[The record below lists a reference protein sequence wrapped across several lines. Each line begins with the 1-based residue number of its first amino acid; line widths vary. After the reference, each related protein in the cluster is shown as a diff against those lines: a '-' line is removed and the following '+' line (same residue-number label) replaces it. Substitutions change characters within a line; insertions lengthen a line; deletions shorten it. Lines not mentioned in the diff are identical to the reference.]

1 MQAVGL
7 HPKPA
12 FGVQQ
17 RWLKQPQLLLPVGAK
32 KLAVATCCN
41 SEYRDIVCSMI
52 KHRYAH
58 EIDPNGGSAAAVLAR
73 MVEPGQR
80 VLELGTGPG
89 TVTRILH
96 AKGCKVTGVEM
107 DPETLATCAP
117 FCERTLQANLE
128 DPQWAAPLAGES
140 FDAIICADVLEHLR
154 DPRPLLNQLHGFLKP
169 GGSVLMSLP
178 NASHLTVVASLLGGR
193 FPYQK
198 NGLLDHTH
206 LKFYGR
212 EDLDALLRECGLL
225 WQHWHTVQV
234 DPAQAELKAYWH
246 LLDQETQAFLKA
258 KCADGE
264 VYQHVVLA
272 QPATEA
278 AHLQK
283 LEIDRAAMVNAH
295 EAQVLELN
303 AQSAAQK
310 AAWLLEK
317 EVTAVQNVSLINGL
331 MAQEKNTQATLA
343 WTESQLQNHKQ
354 SIQELHA
361 EIAALKQSTSWRITA
376 PLRKLLR
383 KISD

>member
-1 MQAVGL
+1 
-7 HPKPA
+7 
-12 FGVQQ
+12 
-17 RWLKQPQLLLPVGAK
+17 
-32 KLAVATCCN
+32 
-41 SEYRDIVCSMI
+41 MI

-73 MVEPGQR
+73 MVAPGQR

-96 AKGCKVTGVEM
+96 SKGCKVTGVEM

-128 DPQWAAPLAGES
+128 DPLWASPLAGET

-154 DPRPLLNQLHGFLKP
+154 DPRPVLNQLHSFLAP

-246 LLDQETQAFLKA
+246 LLDDDTQAFLKA

-264 VYQHVVLA
+264 VYQHVVRA
-272 QPATEA
+272 QPAHDA
-278 AHLQK
+278 AHLQR
-283 LEIDRAAMVNAH
+283 LELDRVALVKAHQSDQAALANAH
-295 EAQVLELN
+295 QTELH
-303 AQSAAQK
+303 ALREQAATQLADLQ
-310 AAWLLEK
+310 AACLLEK
-317 EVTAVQNVSLINGL
+317 ETLATQHASWMRKHL
-331 MAQEKNTQATLA
+331 AQEQLTQATLT
-343 WTESQLQNHKQ
+343 WTEAQLQNHQQ
-354 SIQELHA
+354 SIQFLQS
-361 EIAALKQSTSWRITA
+361 EINALKQSTSWRITA
-376 PLRKLLR
+376 PLRKLMR
-383 KISD
+383 KLSD

>member
-1 MQAVGL
+1 
-7 HPKPA
+7 
-12 FGVQQ
+12 
-17 RWLKQPQLLLPVGAK
+17 
-32 KLAVATCCN
+32 
-41 SEYRDIVCSMI
+41 MI

-117 FCERTLQANLE
+117 FCERTVQANLE
-128 DPQWAAPLAGES
+128 DPQWAATLAEES

-212 EDLDALLRECGLL
+212 EDLEALLRECGLM
-225 WQHWHTVQV
+225 WQHWHNVQV

-246 LLDQETQAFLKA
+246 LLDEETQAFLKA

-264 VYQHVVLA
+264 VYQHVVRA

-283 LEIDRAAMVNAH
+283 LES
-295 EAQVLELN
+295 QVLELN
-303 AQSAAQK
+303 AQWAAQK
-310 AAWLLEK
+310 AGWLLEK
-317 EVTAVQNVSLINGL
+317 EVTAAQNLAVINDL
-331 MAQEKNTQATLA
+331 VAREKNTQATLE

-361 EIAALKQSTSWRITA
+361 EIAAIKQSTSWRITA

-383 KISD
+383 QISD

>member
-1 MQAVGL
+1 
-7 HPKPA
+7 
-12 FGVQQ
+12 
-17 RWLKQPQLLLPVGAK
+17 
-32 KLAVATCCN
+32 
-41 SEYRDIVCSMI
+41 MI

-246 LLDQETQAFLKA
+246 LLDEETQAFLKA

-264 VYQHVVLA
+264 VYQHVVRA
-272 QPATEA
+272 QPATDA

-283 LEIDRAAMVNAH
+283 LENDRTAMINAH

-354 SIQELHA
+354 SIQELQS
-361 EIAALKQSTSWRITA
+361 EITALKQSTSWRITA

>member
-1 MQAVGL
+1 
-7 HPKPA
+7 
-12 FGVQQ
+12 
-17 RWLKQPQLLLPVGAK
+17 
-32 KLAVATCCN
+32 
-41 SEYRDIVCSMI
+41 MI

-117 FCERTLQANLE
+117 FCERTVQANLE
-128 DPQWAAPLAGES
+128 DPQWAAPLAGER

-246 LLDQETQAFLKA
+246 LLDEETQAFLKA

-264 VYQHVVLA
+264 VYQHVVRA
-272 QPATEA
+272 QPATDA

-283 LEIDRAAMVNAH
+283 LENDRTAMIKAH

>member
-1 MQAVGL
+1 
-7 HPKPA
+7 
-12 FGVQQ
+12 
-17 RWLKQPQLLLPVGAK
+17 
-32 KLAVATCCN
+32 
-41 SEYRDIVCSMI
+41 MI

-117 FCERTLQANLE
+117 FCERTVQANLE

-154 DPRPLLNQLHGFLKP
+154 EPRPLLNQLHGFLKP
-169 GGSVLMSLP
+169 SGSVLMSLP

-212 EDLDALLRECGLL
+212 EDLEALLRECGLL
-225 WQHWHTVQV
+225 WQHWHSVQV

-246 LLDQETQAFLKA
+246 LLDEETQAFLKA

-264 VYQHVVLA
+264 VYQHVVRA

-283 LEIDRAAMVNAH
+283 LESDRIAMVKAN

-303 AQSAAQK
+303 AQWAAQK
-310 AAWLLEK
+310 AGWLLEK
-317 EVTAVQNVSLINGL
+317 EVTAAQNLAVINGL
-331 MAQEKNTQATLA
+331 VAKEKNTQATLE

-361 EIAALKQSTSWRITA
+361 EIAAIKQSTSWRITA

>member
-1 MQAVGL
+1 MQGVGL
-7 HPKPA
+7 HPQPA
-12 FGVQQ
+12 LGVQQ
-17 RWLKQPQLLLPVGAK
+17 RWLKPPQLLLPVGAK

-117 FCERTLQANLE
+117 FCERTVQANLE

-140 FDAIICADVLEHLR
+140 FDAIICSDVLEHLR

-246 LLDQETQAFLKA
+246 LLDEETQTFLKA

-264 VYQHVVLA
+264 VYQHVVRA

-283 LEIDRAAMVNAH
+283 LANERAELIQAYIADILVLNHQIAAKEIATQV
-295 EAQVLELN
+295 EQCTLLAQR
-303 AQSAAQK
+303 
-310 AAWLLEK
+310 
-317 EVTAVQNVSLINGL
+317 QN
-331 MAQEKNTQATLA
+331 MQDTLA
-343 WTESQLQNHKQ
+343 WTESQLENHKQ
-354 SIQELHA
+354 SIKELHS
-361 EIAALKQSTSWRITA
+361 EISALKQSTSWKLTA
-376 PLRKLLR
+376 PLRKLIQ
-383 KISD
+383 KIST

>member
-1 MQAVGL
+1 
-7 HPKPA
+7 
-12 FGVQQ
+12 
-17 RWLKQPQLLLPVGAK
+17 
-32 KLAVATCCN
+32 
-41 SEYRDIVCSMI
+41 MI

-117 FCERTLQANLE
+117 FCERTVQANLE

-169 GGSVLMSLP
+169 SGSVLMSLP

-212 EDLDALLRECGLL
+212 EDLEALLRECGLL
-225 WQHWHTVQV
+225 WQHWHNVQV

-246 LLDQETQAFLKA
+246 LLDEETQAFLKA

-264 VYQHVVLA
+264 VYQHVVRA

-283 LEIDRAAMVNAH
+283 LESDRIAMVKAN

-303 AQSAAQK
+303 AQWAAQK
-310 AAWLLEK
+310 AGWLLEK
-317 EVTAVQNVSLINGL
+317 EVTAAQNLAVINGL
-331 MAQEKNTQATLA
+331 VAKEKNTQATLE

-361 EIAALKQSTSWRITA
+361 EIATIKQSTSWRITA

-383 KISD
+383 QISD

>member
-1 MQAVGL
+1 
-7 HPKPA
+7 
-12 FGVQQ
+12 
-17 RWLKQPQLLLPVGAK
+17 
-32 KLAVATCCN
+32 
-41 SEYRDIVCSMI
+41 MI

-117 FCERTLQANLE
+117 FCERTVQANLE

-169 GGSVLMSLP
+169 SGSVLMSLP

-212 EDLDALLRECGLL
+212 EDLEALLRECGLL
-225 WQHWHTVQV
+225 WQHWHNVQV

-246 LLDQETQAFLKA
+246 LLDEETQAFLKA

-264 VYQHVVLA
+264 VYQHVVRA

-283 LEIDRAAMVNAH
+283 LESDRSAMVKSH

-303 AQSAAQK
+303 AQWAAQK
-310 AAWLLEK
+310 AGWLLEK
-317 EVTAVQNVSLINGL
+317 EVTAAQNLAVINGL
-331 MAQEKNTQATLA
+331 VAKEKNTQATLE

>member
-1 MQAVGL
+1 
-7 HPKPA
+7 
-12 FGVQQ
+12 
-17 RWLKQPQLLLPVGAK
+17 
-32 KLAVATCCN
+32 
-41 SEYRDIVCSMI
+41 MI

-107 DPETLATCAP
+107 DPDTLATCAP
-117 FCERTLQANLE
+117 FCERTMQANLE
-128 DPQWAAPLAGES
+128 DPLWASPLAGET

-193 FPYQK
+193 FPYQM

-234 DPAQAELKAYWH
+234 DPSQAELKAYWH
-246 LLDQETQAFLKA
+246 LLDDETQALLKA
-258 KCADGE
+258 KCADGQ
-264 VYQHVVLA
+264 VYQHVVRA

-278 AHLQK
+278 AHLQR
-283 LEIDRAAMVNAH
+283 LETDRQERVSAHASELAAMSQNHESELLTMSRAH
-295 EAQVLELN
+295 EAQVLALK
-303 AQSAAQK
+303 AQATAQQT
-310 AAWLLEK
+310 AWLLEK
-317 EVTAVQNVSLINGL
+317 ETTATQHANWVNGL
-331 MAQEKNTQATLA
+331 LAKEQNTQATLA
-343 WTESQLQNHKQ
+343 WTELQLLNHKQ

-361 EIAALKQSTSWRITA
+361 EIEALKQSTSWRITA

-383 KISD
+383 KISN

>member
-1 MQAVGL
+1 
-7 HPKPA
+7 
-12 FGVQQ
+12 
-17 RWLKQPQLLLPVGAK
+17 
-32 KLAVATCCN
+32 
-41 SEYRDIVCSMI
+41 MI

-117 FCERTLQANLE
+117 FCERTVQANLE

-169 GGSVLMSLP
+169 SGSVLMSLP

-212 EDLDALLRECGLL
+212 EDLEALLRECGLL
-225 WQHWHTVQV
+225 WQHWHSVQV

-246 LLDQETQAFLKA
+246 LLDEETQAFLKA

-264 VYQHVVLA
+264 VYQHVVRA

-283 LEIDRAAMVNAH
+283 LESDRSAMVKAN

-303 AQSAAQK
+303 AQWAAQK
-310 AAWLLEK
+310 AGWLLEK
-317 EVTAVQNVSLINGL
+317 EVTAAQNLAVINGL
-331 MAQEKNTQATLA
+331 VAKEKNTQATLE

-361 EIAALKQSTSWRITA
+361 EIAAIKQSTSWRITA

>member
-117 FCERTLQANLE
+117 FCERTVQANLE

-246 LLDQETQAFLKA
+246 LLDEATQAFLKA

-264 VYQHVVLA
+264 VYQHVVRA

-278 AHLQK
+278 AHLQR
-283 LEIDRAAMVNAH
+283 LEHDRAALLAAH
-295 EAQVLELN
+295 DAQHKAWAAAQQHAAAQHAEHLN
-303 AQSAAQK
+303 ALTEQAR
-310 AAWLLEK
+310 
-317 EVTAVQNVSLINGL
+317 
-331 MAQEKNTQATLA
+331 NTQATLA

-361 EIAALKQSTSWRITA
+361 EIDSLKQSTSWRITA
-376 PLRKLLR
+376 PLRKLLS

>member
-1 MQAVGL
+1 M
-7 HPKPA
+7 
-12 FGVQQ
+12 
-17 RWLKQPQLLLPVGAK
+17 
-32 KLAVATCCN
+32 N
-41 SEYRDIVCSMI
+41 

-154 DPRPLLNQLHGFLKP
+154 DPRPWLNQLHGFLKP
-169 GGSVLMSLP
+169 SGSVLMSLP

-246 LLDQETQAFLKA
+246 LLDEETQAFLKA

-264 VYQHVVLA
+264 VYQHVVRA
-272 QPATEA
+272 QPANEI
-278 AHLQK
+278 AH
-283 LEIDRAAMVNAH
+283 INA
-295 EAQVLELN
+295 
-303 AQSAAQK
+303 
-310 AAWLLEK
+310 
-317 EVTAVQNVSLINGL
+317 LI
-331 MAQEKNTQATLA
+331 QEKDRVASQYEDQFLVLRQELKRVQESEANSKETLK
-343 WTESQLQNHKQ
+343 WTENQLENHKL
-354 SIQELHA
+354 SIAELKA
-361 EIAALKQSTSWRITA
+361 EILTLQQSTSWKITA
-376 PLRKLLR
+376 PLRKFIN
-383 KISD
+383 KISI

>member
-1 MQAVGL
+1 
-7 HPKPA
+7 
-12 FGVQQ
+12 
-17 RWLKQPQLLLPVGAK
+17 
-32 KLAVATCCN
+32 
-41 SEYRDIVCSMI
+41 MI

-96 AKGCKVTGVEM
+96 SKGCKVTGVEM
-107 DPETLATCAP
+107 DLETLATCAP

-128 DPQWAAPLAGES
+128 DPNWAVSLAGDS

-154 DPRPLLNQLHGFLKP
+154 DPRPLLNQLHSFLKP

-178 NASHLTVVASLLGGR
+178 NASHLTIVASLLGGR

-198 NGLLDHTH
+198 NGLLDNTH

-212 EDLDALLRECGLL
+212 EDLESLLRECGLL

-234 DPAQAELKAYWH
+234 DPAQAELKTYWH
-246 LLDQETQAFLKA
+246 QLDEVTQALLKN

-264 VYQHVVLA
+264 VYQHVVRA
-272 QPATEA
+272 QLATEA

-283 LEIDRAAMVNAH
+283 LMNERTELIETNRVR
-295 EAQVLELN
+295 VLELSHQLAAKEIASQADRN
-303 AQSAAQK
+303 SALALQQ
-310 AAWLLEK
+310 AMIAK
-317 EVTAVQNVSLINGL
+317 EQNV
-331 MAQEKNTQATLA
+331 QATLA
-343 WTESQLQNHKQ
+343 WTEAQLQNHKQ
-354 SIQELHA
+354 SIQELQT
-361 EIAALKQSTSWRITA
+361 EIEALKQSTSWRITA

>member
-7 HPKPA
+7 RPKPA
-12 FGVQQ
+12 LGVQQ
-17 RWLKQPQLLLPVGAK
+17 GWLKQPQLLLPVGAK

-96 AKGCKVTGVEM
+96 AKGCMVTGVEM

-117 FCERTLQANLE
+117 FCERTVQANLE
-128 DPQWAAPLAGES
+128 DPQWAAPLAGER

-246 LLDQETQAFLKA
+246 LLDEETQAFLKA
-258 KCADGE
+258 KCADGD
-264 VYQHVVLA
+264 VYQHVVRA
-272 QPATEA
+272 QPATENS
-278 AHLQK
+278 HLQK
-283 LEIDRAAMVNAH
+283 LANERAELIQAHNAEILALNHQLAAQNMASQA
-295 EAQVLELN
+295 ER
-303 AQSAAQK
+303 SAA
-310 AAWLLEK
+310 L
-317 EVTAVQNVSLINGL
+317 
-331 MAQEKNTQATLA
+331 AQQQALVAHEKNTQATLA

-376 PLRKLLR
+376 PLRKLLC